1 MPDRKGTVEMIT
13 PSIETPVGQLVA
25 ERLSRARVFERLG
38 IDYCCGGKTPLG
50 LVCTRKGLDP
60 YTVLHELAINDAAT
74 AADDTD
80 WSRASLTAL
89 ADHIET
95 AHHGYLRAEL
105 PRLAHLVR
113 KVASVH
119 GDQHPKLQ
127 ELHQI
132 FDSFRSELETHM
144 LKEERVLFALCRALE
159 NASSLPPSHCGSINN
174 PIRVMVLDHEDA
186 GEALARMR
194 QLTDN
199 FTPPEDACISYRTML
214 DGLAELE
221 RDMHLHVHKE
231 NNILFPRAS
240 ATEAALAA

>member
-1 MPDRKGTVEMIT
+1 MIA

-60 YTVLHELAINDAAT
+60 YSVLRELAINDAAT
-74 AADDTD
+74 AEDETD

-95 AHHGYLRAEL
+95 AHHGFLRAEL
-105 PRLAHLVR
+105 PRLGYLVK

-119 GDQHPKLQ
+119 GEPHPELQ
-127 ELHQI
+127 ELRGL
-132 FDSFRSELETHM
+132 FDSFRSDLEAHM
-144 LKEERVLFALCRALE
+144 LKEERVLFPLCRMLE
-159 NASSLPPSHCGSINN
+159 NASALPATPFGSINN
-174 PIRVMVLDHEDA
+174 PIRVMVQDHEDA

-194 QLTDN
+194 ELTDN

-221 RDMHLHVHKE
+221 RDMHFHVHKE

-240 ATEAALAA
+240 AAEADLAAAERQ